1 MKDDQNQEIE
11 QLINDN
17 QQANDAEMAA
27 LNNEMQRNREAN
39 ALNNHNINNFFNN
52 MANNNAVADD
62 DEELNDLQDQVNNE
76 NQLNNQNQV
85 NNENQLNN
93 QNDPVEQ
100 AVDEEINQM
109 NQDLDREDA
118 DLLNQAIQNQQN
130 QNLQAQPVGNE
141 QNANDDDWVNVEKDE
156 IEQNQRENEFQRQRD
171 LNEQRH
177 HQQEQERQNRENQ
190 INNLNNSAQRMRNAE
205 AGINAAADNME
216 NNRNA
221 DRQRQQEQERQNR
234 ENQINNL
241 NASAERM
248 RALDQGMNDDANR
261 IDNNQREAAR
271 RQRQQE
277 LQRRQEEIR
286 RAREQNRQQV
296 REMLRQQELERQRQA
311 DARRLKEA
319 NDEFKR
325 TVYKAGRD
333 SMVSKANKGYES
345 VMKYFAPDNGFQYP
359 PGITPELAAA
369 TVMGAAIDKNW
380 LLDNY
385 PDKIQE
391 AGSLENLQKKILN
404 DITSGGQLEPYIL
417 EIGLKSFQRAT
428 VAVDAFG
435 SGKQG
440 YVKDYLRNLADYS
453 ANTVG
458 DIRAADGNL
467 SDGLD
472 PEQMTYKFCQEVV
485 INGPLQVKPN
495 EVDYTQINNI
505 KLNSLSM
512 QIDAMKAAEQRK
524 QRLIKEVSTLTPA
537 QKEELAA
544 EMLLDNYIANMANK
558 EKKKLEAATKKNRE
572 DAFRNVGLNEQD
584 PKWNRYTASQNTFYD
599 NKAKE
604 ASYIINK
611 NTVSEFDV
619 LMQTP
624 GARDILKR
632 QYMAKIKESDV
643 YRRIVNSDNAKTMV
657 DSLIE
662 ADVEATKGMDA
673 IPDFKIDPAVKR
685 YTKELN
691 DSHRPKLEE
700 QLSQVNRELVHKAM
714 NKARTTDAIGNGSLV
729 TYDVNH
735 DSISAN
741 AEAINS
747 MYQTIKRNDT
757 ITGSKSYGDMKT
769 ALKELRDY
777 TRGLADHNTP
787 MGSSEVEKYKELV
800 NKVDNLADHY
810 LMNKK
815 NLDDPSSLDKV
826 NGVRTLKRRLLTST
840 HKIDTALEF
849 SKRDHSNQL
858 FGDKFRRFDHF
869 DPAKEDNN
877 PFYGNKY
884 KNPES
889 RKINSGACSGF
900 TTMRSAGTSIA
911 IMCMAAS
918 GQYTFEDIMDPTKF
932 VNEKKAIY
940 DDVIMTLRDGD
951 NPASREKIAR
961 TIHDG
966 RIATDRMLEEQTKK
980 IDFKNVDIYN
990 DKQFIMTT
998 HMYMARFDAE
1008 QEMMRIKPDY
1018 IKVAKESNPNFNSM
1032 NDANV
1037 IWSPMMELGQS
1048 MRDIKQNAY
1057 DAETSTNPTIA
1068 RNAAAK
1074 LMSNTERIRHHL
1086 EEMDKKKQAAQNIP
1100 VNNWFSEAEHGQI
1113 SATSAALEFAIV
1125 NKVPFKEYPE
1135 DIKPLLP
1142 KMIDGSMMKNVK
1154 YELDITKGRTKITS
1168 GFPSQEDIHN
1178 EAVNIK
1184 FLKKTDEAIRRLEG
1198 GKENYNNKKDFVT
1211 DCAYALFGQM
1221 YRASGMHTPID
1232 ATTGKKLSLEE
1243 FMRKQI
1249 KSGVFEK
1256 SLKSKKNPK
1265 EFTDPKNIAK
1275 MAKNKAKMQGI
1286 IKAHIDKNAERKAV
1300 KLKGKAN
1307 VQRSNPSL
1315 Q

>member
-1 MKDDQNQEIE
+1 MATKLELIKPLRLFKSQLRFPLS
-11 QLINDN
+11 LINKN
-17 QQANDAEMAA
+17 QSTGS
-27 LNNEMQRNREAN
+27 LIFV
-39 ALNNHNINNFFNN
+39 L
-52 MANNNAVADD
+52 
-62 DEELNDLQDQVNNE
+62 
-76 NQLNNQNQV
+76 
-85 NNENQLNN
+85 
-93 QNDPVEQ
+93 
-100 AVDEEINQM
+100 
-109 NQDLDREDA
+109 
-118 DLLNQAIQNQQN
+118 
-130 QNLQAQPVGNE
+130 
-141 QNANDDDWVNVEKDE
+141 
-156 IEQNQRENEFQRQRD
+156 
-171 LNEQRH
+171 
-177 HQQEQERQNRENQ
+177 
-190 INNLNNSAQRMRNAE
+190 S
-205 AGINAAADNME
+205 
-216 NNRNA
+216 
-221 DRQRQQEQERQNR
+221 
-234 ENQINNL
+234 
-241 NASAERM
+241 S
-248 RALDQGMNDDANR
+248 
-261 IDNNQREAAR
+261 
-271 RQRQQE
+271 
-277 LQRRQEEIR
+277 
-286 RAREQNRQQV
+286 
-296 REMLRQQELERQRQA
+296 
-311 DARRLKEA
+311 
-319 NDEFKR
+319 
-325 TVYKAGRD
+325 
-333 SMVSKANKGYES
+333 S
-345 VMKYFAPDNGFQYP
+345 
-359 PGITPELAAA
+359 
-369 TVMGAAIDKNW
+369 
-380 LLDNY
+380 LDNTISFLKNNTY
-385 PDKIQE
+385 
-391 AGSLENLQKKILN
+391 LVN
-404 DITSGGQLEPYIL
+404 TSKMF
-417 EIGLKSFQRAT
+417 KSFYT
-428 VAVDAFG
+428 EKEFMYIYDE
-435 SGKQG
+435 SGNRF
-440 YVKDYLRNLADYS
+440 KDNS
-453 ANTVG
+453 IIHSVIESSNG
-458 DIRAADGNL
+458 E
-467 SDGLD
+467 SDH
-472 PEQMTYKFCQEVV
+472 
-485 INGPLQVKPN
+485 
-495 EVDYTQINNI
+495 QINNI
-505 KLNSLSM
+505 YLKMDKPNDLPAKLFYA
-512 QIDAMKAAEQRK
+512 DAVEKLIYNEDFGTK
-524 QRLIKEVSTLTPA
+524 QNYPMIFRNMLYNDRIRN
-537 QKEELAA
+537 QKELMSIYKKVKTEIDWIKTTYPSLKS
-544 EMLLDNYIANMANK
+544 YKNK
-558 EKKKLEAATKKNRE
+558 ELRSL
-572 DAFRNVGLNEQD
+572 NVD
-584 PKWNRYTASQNTFYD
+584 NTFYD

-673 IPDFKIDPAVKR
+673 IPDFKIDPAIKR

-700 QLSQVNRELVHKAM
+700 QLSQVNRELVHRAM
-714 NKARTTDAIGNGSLV
+714 NKARITDAIGNGSLV

-757 ITGSKSYGDMKT
+757 ITGSKNYGDMKT

-951 NPASREKIAR
+951 NPVSREKIAR

-980 IDFKNVDIYN
+980 IDFKNVDVYN

-998 HMYMARFDAE
+998 HLYMARFDAE
-1008 QEMMRIKPDY
+1008 QEMMRIRPDY
-1018 IKVAKESNPNFNSM
+1018 IKVAKESNPNFNNM

-1048 MRDIKQNAY
+1048 MRDIKKNAY
-1057 DAETSTNPTIA
+1057 DAETSTDPTIA

-1074 LMSNTERIRHHL
+1074 LMSNTERIRNHL
-1086 EEMDKKKQAAQNIP
+1086 EVMDKKKQEAQNLP
-1100 VNNWFSEAEHGQI
+1100 VNSWFSEAEHAQI

-1232 ATTGKKLSLEE
+1232 ATTGKKLTLEE
-1243 FMRKQI
+1243 FMQKQL

-1265 EFTDPKNIAK
+1265 EFTDPKNVAK
-1275 MAKNKAKMQGI
+1275 MARNKAKMQGI
-1286 IKAHIDKNAERKAV
+1286 IKKHANKNAEKRAV
-1300 KLKGKAN
+1300 KSRTKTN
-1307 VQRSNPSL
+1307 QRSVSNSEHGKGTFSCCKYDDEYGFCYSL
-1315 Q
+1315 WS